1 MERQFIIN
9 KKLDNLYLTY
19 YYKYIV
25 TYYYDYIFEYYA
37 KRRFQMDPVKGQK
50 NIVKTTSMDI
60 EESED
65 LRSLPPLTERQ
76 TECLVY
82 IYNYFIEHRYYPT
95 QREIV
100 QKMNLKTNSAATF
113 VEPLRKK
120 GYLKKEP
127 GKRRNIDLTRMAIEK
142 LKFIGMV

>member
-1 MERQFIIN
+1 MVPTKDQSDII
-9 KKLDNLYLTY
+9 KTIALD
-19 YYKYIV
+19 
-25 TYYYDYIFEYYA
+25 A
-37 KRRFQMDPVKGQK
+37 KDG
-50 NIVKTTSMDI
+50 
-60 EESED
+60 ED

-76 TECLVY
+76 TECLVF

-113 VEPLRKK
+113 IEPLRKK

-142 LKFIGMV
+142 LKFIGVV